1 MMTFSLMIPTKTP
14 LIKPHLKK
22 VPEKFEKTKKFI
34 GSILGGNTTEM
45 LLKVEDI
52 HTYYGHSYILQ
63 GISLEINRGETV
75 ALLGR
80 NGVGKTTT
88 LKSIMGT
95 QPPREGKILFED
107 KNIAGLPPYQIAKKG
122 IALVPDTRRI
132 IPNLTVR
139 ENLKLAMLKDKERN
153 KDQLLEMTF
162 RYFPRLRERLNN
174 RGSMLSGGE
183 QQMLAIARGLVSN
196 PKLMLIDE
204 PTEGLMPILV
214 QTLTKN
220 LKTLQESG
228 LTMLLVEANL
238 QVALEIAQRVY
249 ILEKGLIKFTGTS
262 AQLLEDKEIQKR
274 FLGVSV

>member
-1 MMTFSLMIPTKTP
+1 
-14 LIKPHLKK
+14 
-22 VPEKFEKTKKFI
+22 
-34 GSILGGNTTEM
+34 
-45 LLKVEDI
+45 
-52 HTYYGHSYILQ
+52 
-63 GISLEINRGETV
+63 
-75 ALLGR
+75 
-80 NGVGKTTT
+80 
-88 LKSIMGT
+88 
-95 QPPREGKILFED
+95 
-107 KNIAGLPPYQIAKKG
+107 
-122 IALVPDTRRI
+122 
-132 IPNLTVR
+132 
-139 ENLKLAMLKDKERN
+139 MLKDKERN

-162 RYFPRLRERLNN
+162 NYFPRLRERLNN

-220 LKTLQESG
+220 LKALQESG

>member
-1 MMTFSLMIPTKTP
+1 
-14 LIKPHLKK
+14 
-22 VPEKFEKTKKFI
+22 
-34 GSILGGNTTEM
+34 LGDNITEM

-52 HTYYGHSYILQ
+52 HTYYGRSYILQ
-63 GISLEINRGETV
+63 GVSLEINQGETV

-95 QPPREGKILFED
+95 QPPRSGRVLFEGK
-107 KNIAGLPPYQIAKKG
+107 NISGIPPYQIAKRG
-122 IALVPDTRRI
+122 IAHVPDTRRI

-139 ENLKLAMLKDKERN
+139 ENLKLAMLKDRERN
-153 KDQLLEMTF
+153 KDQLLDMAF
-162 RYFPRLRERLNN
+162 SYFPRLKERLNN
-174 RGSMLSGGE
+174 RGTMLSGGE

-220 LKTLQESG
+220 LKALQESG

-249 ILEKGLIKFTGTS
+249 VLEKGIIKFSGTS
-262 AQLLEDKEIQKR
+262 AQLLEGKEIQKR